1 MLISIFP
8 EIRCL
13 VRTDSTVVR
22 TGGKREKEICKWPN
36 QNLFF
41 LICRWSRKRKIKHKF
56 QGQASSRSPVSA
68 KTDAFTF
75 VLDSARTLRLHLAT
89 LLQSGYSLGCIRTA
103 FSLFTIRLF
112 GCCSWHAKLQCVR
125 KVFSEQSVGK
135 FSGAMFSKLLTEQNS
150 VCSLNIPDSS
160 VGLSINSVFDW

>member
-1 MLISIFP
+1 MNVRVFRKNIGNADQHFSRNSLSVWS
-8 EIRCL
+8 ERIRL
-13 VRTDSTVVR
+13 WSE
-22 TGGKREKEICKWPN
+22 REENVKKEICKWPN

-89 LLQSGYSLGCIRTA
+89 LLQSGYSLGCIRTVLTFHNPIVRVLQLTCQTA
-103 FSLFTIRLF
+103 VCSESVQRTKCWKIF
-112 GCCSWHAKLQCVR
+112 GCYVQ
-125 KVFSEQSVGK
+125 
-135 FSGAMFSKLLTEQNS
+135 
-150 VCSLNIPDSS
+150 
-160 VGLSINSVFDW
+160 